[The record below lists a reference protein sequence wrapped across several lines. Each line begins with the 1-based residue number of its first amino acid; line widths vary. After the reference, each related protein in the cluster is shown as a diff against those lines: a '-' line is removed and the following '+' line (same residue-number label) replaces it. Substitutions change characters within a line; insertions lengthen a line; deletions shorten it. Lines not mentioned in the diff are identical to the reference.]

1 MKYLLDTDWIINLLA
16 GNKDAEEK
24 IQHLD
29 PNDIVI
35 SLATVAEIY
44 EGAYIYANPEAHIH
58 TFRQFLS
65 NFQLLNLNLSI
76 MEKFAEIRSYLRR
89 RGELISDFDILLG
102 ATALHHDLTVLTY
115 NKRHFERI
123 PDLKLYPSPAA

>member
-1 MKYLLDTDWIINLLA
+1 MNYLLDTDWIINLLA

-29 PNDIVI
+29 PEEIVI
-35 SLATVAEIY
+35 SLATVGEIY
-44 EGAYIYANPEAHIH
+44 EGAYSYANPESHIH

-65 NFQLLNLNLSI
+65 HFQFLHLNLSI
-76 MEKFAEIRSYLRR
+76 MEKFAEIRAYLRR

-102 ATALHHDLTVLTY
+102 ATALHYDLTVLTY
-115 NKRHFERI
+115 NTRHFRRI
-123 PDLKLYPSPAA
+123 PDLNLYLTAA